1 MVVQDYDCYTGT
13 SSVIERPV
21 LLFFAVYQNLNSEI
35 LKNKKS
41 NNQNETKGCLKSKVL
56 NWKMEI
62 RKSDAQIRI
71 EETQTK

>member
-56 NWKMEI
+56 N
-62 RKSDAQIRI
+62 
-71 EETQTK
+71 